1 MHMAPHKQKTP
12 RPKFGESDVVP
23 LSAGVFTKWLASF
36 EGSLAGATENVVP
49 CGDCIACCSSSYFI
63 HIKPT
68 DIRALKAIPKE
79 LRFAAPGMPEGHS
92 LLGHDRKGACALLK
106 EGRCTIYQARPGTC
120 KAYDCRVFA
129 AAGIPAGGR
138 EKQEVNL
145 RVQQWAFE
153 YTTPLDRAMHDAIR
167 TAAKFITTRAD
178 AFPDGR
184 APDNPSQIAILAIQ
198 CRNLFLDS
206 SAANLPA
213 TEIAHRIVAN
223 ARQAQLL
230 GRTN

>member
-1 MHMAPHKQKTP
+1 MHMAPSKQKTP
-12 RPKFGESDVVP
+12 RSKLGEMDAPP
-23 LSAGVFTKWLASF
+23 LSAGVFSEWLASF
-36 EGSLAGATENVVP
+36 EGSLAGAAENVVP

-92 LLGHDRKGACALLK
+92 LLGHDRKGSCALLK
-106 EGRCTIYQARPGTC
+106 EGRCSIYQARPGTC

-129 AAGIPAGGR
+129 AAGIAAGGR
-138 EKQEVNL
+138 EKQGVNL
-145 RVQQWAFE
+145 RVRQWTFE
-153 YTTPLDRAMHDAIR
+153 YTTLNDRAIHDAVR
-167 TAAKFITTRAD
+167 AAAKFISTRAD

-198 CRNLFLDS
+198 CRSLFLGS
-206 SAANLPA
+206 STADLPA
-213 TEIAHRIVAN
+213 TEIAHRIVAI
-223 ARQAQLL
+223 ARQAQNAGLS
-230 GRTN
+230 